1 MSAQPKNIDRSK
13 VVEIVNSVISKIEG
27 QGVVQRDT
35 IFRELN
41 DLSQIIEQTRADI
54 AQTGADQISTSHI
67 PSATDELDAVVE
79 ATANATGSIMTACEN
94 MEREL
99 AKHPGEL
106 ANVVQDQITGIYE
119 ACTFQDITGQ
129 RIRKV
134 VKLLQEIENKVSH
147 VMTILGGDQVE
158 STGTAPAKDTR
169 EGDEKLLNGPQM
181 SGKGV
186 SQEDIDKL
194 LNDF

>member
-13 VVEIVNSVISKIEG
+13 VVEIVNSVISRIEG
-27 QGVVQRDT
+27 QGVEQRDA

-54 AQTGADQISTSHI
+54 AQTGADQISKSHI

-79 ATANATGSIMTACEN
+79 ATATATGSIMTACEN

-106 ANVVQDQITGIYE
+106 ATIVQDQITGIYE

-134 VKLLQEIENKVSH
+134 VKLLHEIENKVSH
-147 VMTILGGDQVE
+147 VLTILGGDQPA
-158 STGTAPAKDTR
+158 GATAPADTR
-169 EGDEKLLNGPQM
+169 TNDEKLLNGPQM
-181 SGKGV
+181 SGQGV